1 MDIYPD
7 YGGYV
12 VKDIMNSAEIKKITA
27 VISPDITRR
36 LELIY
41 KPLTGSTNTDARG
54 LVNAAY
60 GGRTLYAVI
69 AEAQTDG
76 RGTQGRSF
84 YSPKGSGLYMSL
96 LIPFGD
102 CCDKL
107 PLATPAAAVGVCD
120 AVCSAGAVFNTE
132 KDPSVKWVNDIYLG
146 RKKIC
151 GILTESVMRDG
162 GIAAVIIGIGINVY
176 PPDGDFPT
184 GLSGKAGAAFTE
196 RIQGLRNR
204 LAAEVICRVTYAVCL
219 RGKHEIISQYR
230 KRCMTIGCTVD
241 AFIDG
246 CPESCTAEDITDDC
260 HLLLRRADGSTFT
273 VISSA
278 QLLRYT

>member
-1 MDIYPD
+1 M
-7 YGGYV
+7 
-12 VKDIMNSAEIKKITA
+12 KDIMNSAEIKKITA

-204 LAAEVICRVTYAVCL
+204 LAAEVICRVTYAVCSCD
-219 RGKHEIISQYR
+219 KHEIISQYR

>member
-1 MDIYPD
+1 MIIYFKR
-7 YGGYV
+7 GGYIV
-12 VKDIMNSAEIKKITA
+12 TDVMNSTEIKKITA
-27 VISPDITRR
+27 VISPDITKR
-36 LELIY
+36 LKIIY
-41 KPLTGSTNTDARG
+41 KPLTGSTNTDVRNF
-54 LVNAAY
+54 VNAEY
-60 GGRTLYAVI
+60 DGRTMYAVI

-76 RGTQGRSF
+76 RGTQGRIF
-84 YSPKGSGLYMSL
+84 YSPQGSGLYMSL
-96 LIPFGD
+96 LIPFSD
-102 CCDKL
+102 CCDRL

-120 AVCSAGAVFNTE
+120 AVCSAGAAFNSE
-132 KDPSVKWVNDIYLG
+132 KDPSVKWVNDVYLG
-146 RKKIC
+146 GKKVC
-151 GILTESVMRDG
+151 GILTESVMQDG

-176 PPDGDFPT
+176 PPDGNFPD
-184 GLSGKAGAAFTE
+184 GLSERAGAVFTE

-204 LAAEVICRVTYAVCL
+204 LAAEVICRVTDAVCSCD
-219 RGKHEIISQYR
+219 KHEIISQYR
-230 KRCMTIGCTVD
+230 KRCRTIGCTVD